1 MYVRYPW
8 QKPFRNLLR
17 SGGGKL
23 GLIAISPLTPERMIC
38 LKEEK
43 VVNNYFPGAISF
55 EGRAYMRLDSALLH
69 RKQLV
74 MTRMSDPRAL

>member
-1 MYVRYPW
+1 M
-8 QKPFRNLLR
+8 R

-38 LKEEK
+38 LKEGK

-55 EGRAYMRLDSALLH
+55 EGRAYMPSPFYLMAIFRIVTPQTTGDESYE
-69 RKQLV
+69 
-74 MTRMSDPRAL
+74 